1 MMVENLGQFALF
13 LSLAFIVTWASYIKN
28 YYKLPFKNFEGP
40 QITLTDVFS
49 TFFIFIASYF
59 LLAPLFRDSIFGQ
72 ISAFFL
78 TFTLFSL
85 YTFFCNPKELLRA
98 IKDKTFPGAL
108 PYKKDLEIG
117 FFSFIF
123 ALPVVSAI
131 TSLTE
136 IVTSLFI
143 APTNKEQV
151 AVKFL
156 KESLSHPSTAFI
168 ALFSILIIA
177 PLFEEFLFRGVL
189 FSYLR
194 RKIGPISAIFT
205 SSLIFTL
212 FHFSPSQSVE
222 NFPLLLTLFALGS
235 YLAFAYEKTRS
246 LSTSIL
252 LHVTFNSI
260 SVIRIIFTSV

>member
-1 MMVENLGQFALF
+1 MLDSLGQFAFF
-13 LSLAFIVTWASYIKN
+13 LSTAFVMTWIAYIKK
-28 YYKLPFKNFEGP
+28 YYSLPFKNFQGP
-40 QITLTDVFS
+40 SITLTDVFS
-49 TFFIFIASYF
+49 LFFIFIASYF
-59 LLAPLFRDSIFGQ
+59 LLAPIFHGSIFAQ
-72 ISAFFL
+72 VAAFFV
-78 TFTLFSL
+78 TATLCFIYSL
-85 YTFFCNPKELLRA
+85 ICNPKQILRA
-98 IKDKTFPGAL
+98 LKDKNFPGTA
-108 PYKKDLEIG
+108 PFKKDAEIG
-117 FFSFIF
+117 LFSFIV

-136 IVTSLFI
+136 ILTSLFTS
-143 APTNKEQV
+143 PTNKEQV

-156 KESLSHPSTAFI
+156 KESLAHPSTAI
-168 ALFSILIIA
+168 VALFSILIVA
-177 PLFEEFLFRGVL
+177 PLLEEFLFRGIL

-194 RKIGPISAIFT
+194 TKIGPYYAIFT

-212 FHFSPSQSVE
+212 FHFSPSQSIE

-260 SVIRIIFTSV
+260 SVIRIIFIHV